1 MQTAIASSSISPYM
15 WMSSGPT
22 SKKPLDGEGMDAITG
37 GILPV
42 RAGWTADDRL

>member
-22 SKKPLDGEGMDAITG
+22 SKKPLDGEGIEAITG

-42 RAGWTADDRL
+42 RAGWTAVTV